1 MASSA
6 PKTAVIFLTGSL
18 RLGGTERNILHLA
31 TGLDPRRFA
40 VEVWSDY
47 EGEPVQQE
55 IRARG
60 IPCTALKGAH
70 SLGRPL
76 VERVF
81 RHNLPY
87 QRRLYGMLRERREAV
102 VHAFGFPMIY
112 HAVLLGRLAGCRRV
126 VYAVQDWD
134 VWKRSGVYSGLDR
147 LCSRL
152 AACAVA
158 DGDGAR
164 RLAIRRQGMAPERIA
179 TIYDGVDVDGLRPT
193 RTIEETRR
201 SMGLTP
207 DRTTVGM
214 IARLDVRKKGQDVFL
229 RAIERIGPACGAQ
242 FVIIGDGPDRRQIEE
257 MASRLPDSIRPALPG
272 ARSDLAD
279 ALAAL
284 DVLVIP
290 SRWESVPKILMEGM
304 WLHRPVIATDVGDI
318 PEILDP
324 TCGVLTKAN
333 DADGLARAMA
343 ALIPDAPLRERLGA
357 AAHERIECRGLTLA
371 GSIAK
376 YVELYETLARN

>member
-1 MASSA
+1 MTRT
-6 PKTAVIFLTGSL
+6 PIIFLTGSL

-47 EGEPVQQE
+47 EGEPIQQE
-55 IRARG
+55 LRARG
-60 IPCTALKGAH
+60 IPCAALKGAH

-87 QRRLYGMLRERREAV
+87 QRRLYGLLRDRRDAV
-102 VHAFGFPMIY
+102 IHAFGFPMIY
-112 HAVLLGRLAGCRRV
+112 YAVILGRLAGCRRI

-134 VWKRSGVYSGLDR
+134 VWKRSGIYSALDR

-152 AACAVA
+152 AARAVA
-158 DGDGAR
+158 DGEGAR
-164 RLAIRRQGMAPERIA
+164 RLAMHRQGMSPDRIA

-193 RTIEETRR
+193 RPVEETRR
-201 SMGLTP
+201 SMGLAP
-207 DRTTVGM
+207 DRLTVGM
-214 IARLDVRKKGQDVFL
+214 IARLDVRKKGQDLFL
-229 RAIERIGPACGAQ
+229 RAVEKLGPACPAQ
-242 FVIIGDGPDRRQIEE
+242 FAIIGDGPDRRLIKD
-257 MASRLPDSIRPALPG
+257 MASRLPPSIRPVLPG
-272 ARSDLAD
+272 TRSDLAD

-304 WLHRPVIATDVGDI
+304 WLRRPVIAAEVGDI

-324 TCGVLTKAN
+324 TCGLLTKPN
-333 DADGLARAMA
+333 DPDALARAMA
-343 ALIPDAPLRERLGA
+343 ALIADASLRARLGL
-357 AAHERIECRGLTLA
+357 AAHDRIESRGLTL
-371 GSIAK
+371 SDSVSK
-376 YVELYETLARN
+376 YADLYESLLRS